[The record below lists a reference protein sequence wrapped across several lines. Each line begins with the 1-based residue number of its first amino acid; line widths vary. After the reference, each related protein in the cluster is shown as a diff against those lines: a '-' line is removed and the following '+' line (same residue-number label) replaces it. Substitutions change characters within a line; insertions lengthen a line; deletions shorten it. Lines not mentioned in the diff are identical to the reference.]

1 MIMNP
6 NKFRNQYIA
15 KYTFLIF
22 IITLGLNKVVCAQLS
37 FVLEEN
43 TPSNVLAVQDLFSVD
58 TKSTLMSDGTNAY
71 KKGDYEAALTAFKKV
86 TEMNPD
92 YYDAWIGIGN
102 SLFSLSRF
110 NDAIEAFDATNEIN
124 PNLFEVWYNKGL
136 ALYFICKYDNAIKC
150 FDNALILKPEYYE
163 ILNIKGMSLNKLTKY
178 DEAIKAYEIALSV
191 KPDFFDAIYNMACT
205 YAFMGDKEKVSDT
218 LSKLIQL
225 NTSYKETLSKDLIL
239 KDYDILRQ

>member
-15 KYTFLIF
+15 RYTFLIF

-43 TPSNVLAVQDLFSVD
+43 TPSNVLTIQDLFSVD

-102 SLFSLSRF
+102 SLFSLSR
-110 NDAIEAFDATNEIN
+110 
-124 PNLFEVWYNKGL
+124 YNKGL

-205 YAFMGDKEKVSDT
+205 YAFM
-218 LSKLIQL
+218 
-225 NTSYKETLSKDLIL
+225 
-239 KDYDILRQ
+239 

>member
-15 KYTFLIF
+15 RYTFLIF

-43 TPSNVLAVQDLFSVD
+43 TPSNVLTIQDLFSVD

-102 SLFSLSRF
+102 SLFSLGRF
-110 NDAIEAFDATNEIN
+110 NDAIEAFDVAIRVN
-124 PNLFEVWYNKGL
+124 PDKFEAWNNKGL
-136 ALYFICKYDNAIKC
+136 LSLRLRKYPEAVDAFSHAIK
-150 FDNALILKPEYYE
+150 IKPNSHEVCY
-163 ILNIKGMSLNKLTKY
+163 NIGLVFSELGKVK
-178 DEAIKAYEIALSV
+178 EAINAFDKAIKF
-191 KPDFFDAIYNMACT
+191 KPDF
-205 YAFMGDKEKVSDT
+205 
-218 LSKLIQL
+218 
-225 NTSYKETLSKDLIL
+225 
-239 KDYDILRQ
+239 